1 MPARSK
7 KSAPQSGVQLVEGE
21 LAPAV
26 NGYKPLQPNWL
37 QRILLDAPVGDIFFA
52 GTAKGTGKS
61 VGCVLRI
68 MQLCALQKEAF
79 HCLVTRATYQSLQEL
94 QGLLLYHLTN
104 AFPGTT
110 YSGGD
115 NTFRVGGKHAPFGT
129 IELAYTASS
138 PVEQIRAMNRLQ
150 GRSFSY
156 HIHDEVGNAV
166 TGMEFYDTL
175 FGALRGPQGVETG
188 ALFLANPG
196 GPAMAALKQRFW
208 MPAGCPGPGRP
219 VRFWSE
225 HYERHCIFLS
235 AASSVNEFLDLQQY
249 RRGIELMA
257 GGDAD
262 MLGALLYGDWA
273 ADLGGAFFA
282 AQWSPMRCRFNV
294 KPGQLNLRQA
304 QAFVAIDWGSA
315 SPSAAYLLAPNPP
328 NMPKGTIA
336 ILDECYICRT
346 DVGGS
351 RDYNRGV
358 YMSNQEQATTIREW
372 LDPWLLPHDLTVR
385 DIKILMDDAQFANI
399 GIENQG
405 CIAGDFQKAGL
416 PVRKA
421 EKLLTK
427 EANGLAV
434 LRSRLAA
441 TRRDP
446 EHPWLVWDPRCEA
459 WEATMPTLTANPSRP
474 EELAPGSCNHA
485 CDAVRMGV
493 TWWERKWRSGGSNFR
508 VW

>member
-1 MPARSK
+1 MPPK
-7 KSAPQSGVQLVEGE
+7 KQQGPQTGVQLVEGA
-21 LAPAV
+21 APEQPS
-26 NGYKPLQPNWL
+26 GYQPLRPNFL
-37 QRILLDAPVGDIFFA
+37 QQILLDCPVNDIVFA

-68 MQLCALQKEAF
+68 MQLCALQKDKF

-94 QGLLLYHLTN
+94 QGLLLSHLSRN
-104 AFPGTT
+104 FPGTT
-110 YSGGD
+110 YSASD
-115 NTFRVGGKHAPFGT
+115 STFRVGGKDAPFGT

-138 PVEQIRAMNRLQ
+138 PVEQIRAQNRLQ

-156 HIHDEVGNAV
+156 HIHDEVGNSV
-166 TGMEFYDTL
+166 TGMEFYDVL
-175 FGALRGPQGVETG
+175 MGALRAPPGIQTG

-196 GPAMAALKQRFW
+196 GPAMSALKQRFW
-208 MPAGCPGPGRP
+208 HPAGCPGPGHP

-235 AASSVNEFLDLQQY
+235 AASSTNEFLNIAEY
-249 RRGIELMA
+249 KRSVEMMA

-262 MLGALLYGDWA
+262 LLGALLYGDWG

-282 AQWSPMRCRFNV
+282 SQWSPMKQRFNV
-294 KPGQLNLRQA
+294 KPGEINLRQA
-304 QAFVAIDWGSA
+304 QAFVAMDWGSA
-315 SPSAAYLLAPNPP
+315 SPSAAYLMAPNPP
-328 NMPKGTIA
+328 NMPKGSIA

-358 YMSNQEQATTIREW
+358 YMSNQEQASTIIEW
-372 LDPWLLPHDLTVR
+372 LDPWLQPHGLTVR

-421 EKLLTK
+421 EKLLTR

-434 LRSRLAA
+434 LRSRLSA
-441 TRRDP
+441 TRKDS

-493 TWWERKWRSGGSNFR
+493 TWWERKWRTGASSFR
-508 VW
+508 VY